1 MHGPNRLTCEEVFA
15 RLDDYVDRELST
27 EEIRLVQ
34 EHLETCAACASE
46 HRFESNM
53 LDGVRSKL
61 RRIAMPEHLR
71 RTILAAL
78 TRRDEAPET

>member
-15 RLDDYVDRELST
+15 RLDDYVDRELSS
-27 EEIRLVQ
+27 EEIRLVR

-46 HRFESNM
+46 HRFESHV

-61 RRIAMPEHLR
+61 RRIAMPDHLR
-71 RTILAAL
+71 DSILAAL
-78 TRRDEAPET
+78 TRRNPASET